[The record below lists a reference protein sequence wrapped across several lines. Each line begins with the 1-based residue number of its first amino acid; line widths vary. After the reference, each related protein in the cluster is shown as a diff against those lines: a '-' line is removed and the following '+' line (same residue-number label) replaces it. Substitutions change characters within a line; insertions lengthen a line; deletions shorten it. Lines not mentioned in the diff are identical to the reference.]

1 MPLAGL
7 VGIEGQVARIDFDRG
22 AAIVASVGH
31 PAAPADHG
39 KIEGLT
45 APKLGKHC
53 CRPLRIVSRNRE
65 MESHAHVSRTCSQS
79 GFSYCTCMPLAS
91 LAELRSR
98 IGEEIGVSDWLT
110 IDQNRI
116 DEFAEATEDRQFIHV
131 DPDAAARTPFG
142 GTVAHGFLSL
152 SMLSRMA
159 ADAMLVPDSIK
170 MAVNYGLDRVRFIA
184 PVRSG
189 KRIRGRFRL
198 DSVEEKAAGQLL
210 MRHTVTV
217 EIEGEEKPALTAE
230 WLGLIFV

>member
-1 MPLAGL
+1 
-7 VGIEGQVARIDFDRG
+7 
-22 AAIVASVGH
+22 
-31 PAAPADHG
+31 
-39 KIEGLT
+39 
-45 APKLGKHC
+45 
-53 CRPLRIVSRNRE
+53 
-65 MESHAHVSRTCSQS
+65 
-79 GFSYCTCMPLAS
+79 MPLAS

-198 DSVEEKAAGQLL
+198 DSVEEKAAGQYL

-217 EIEGEEKPALTAE
+217 EIEGENKPALTAE